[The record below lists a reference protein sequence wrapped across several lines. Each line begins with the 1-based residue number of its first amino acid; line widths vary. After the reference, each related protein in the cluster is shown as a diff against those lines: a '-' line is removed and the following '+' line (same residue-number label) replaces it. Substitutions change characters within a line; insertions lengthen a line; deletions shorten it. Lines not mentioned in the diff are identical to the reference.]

1 MVETNE
7 EFENDTLCLLSK
19 PLLYIDPN
27 QAQEVAER
35 LLEDNYTLETL
46 PNAVVNLSSN
56 ASFNTVS
63 TAFHL
68 LEVQQDVTDSKQ
80 EVIHFYDSIS
90 LLVIM
95 ALLFHT
101 IITIWVFKVRRFRIL
116 HSTGLALLYGTL
128 LGKQNQLST
137 TSLCLVLF
145 QG

>member
-56 ASFNTVS
+56 ASSNTVS
-63 TAFHL
+63 TVFHL

-128 LGKQNQLST
+128 LGK
-137 TSLCLVLF
+137 
-145 QG
+145 